1 MPSMVW
7 YDKTIETSKPN
18 SKGEQNM
25 SENKG
30 NKLVVDD
37 IEVIVRGIANKP
49 YYEIKYREVGNDDYN
64 IGFGSYDL
72 NNVLKW
78 KEEEFEVVSE
88 KAAKEVTNEQILKH
102 LKEIEIAQGCL
113 ANGINTL
120 FSVMSERK
128 EQLKLSRVEAE
139 MIKYGQITLDCLT
152 ERMADISGMNEELNR
167 REKERQAEVHVVS
180 KEDMKGF
187 VDFLK
192 EIFE

>member
-1 MPSMVW
+1 
-7 YDKTIETSKPN
+7 
-18 SKGEQNM
+18 M

-37 IEVIVRGIANKP
+37 IEVIVRGVANKP
-49 YYEIKYREVGNDDYN
+49 HYEIKYREVGNDDYN

-88 KAAKEVTNEQILKH
+88 KEKKETKEVTNRMLLEH
-102 LKEIEIAQGCL
+102 MKEIEIAQGCL

-128 EQLKLSRVEAE
+128 EQLKLSSGEAE
-139 MIKYGQITLDCLT
+139 MIEHGQITLACLT
-152 ERMADISGMNEELNR
+152 DHMTNISGMNEKVQKIE
-167 REKERQAEVHVVS
+167 EEVHTVS
-180 KEDMKGF
+180 KEEVENF
-187 VDFLK
+187 LDFLK
-192 EIFE
+192 EILS

>member
-1 MPSMVW
+1 
-7 YDKTIETSKPN
+7 
-18 SKGEQNM
+18 M

-37 IEVIVRGIANKP
+37 IEVIVRGVRNKP

-88 KAAKEVTNEQILKH
+88 KEEKETKEVTNRMLLEH

-128 EQLKLSRVEAE
+128 EQLKLSSGEAE
-139 MIKYGQITLDCLT
+139 MIEHGQIALACLT
-152 ERMADISGMNEELNR
+152 DHMANISGMNER
-167 REKERQAEVHVVS
+167 VKRHAEGVHVVG
-180 KEDMKGF
+180 KEDVEGF
-187 VDFLK
+187 LDFLK
-192 EIFE
+192 EILS